1 MMMMMMMKE
10 LEESNR
16 FKMVEERKTQGFLES
31 ICGEG
36 RRMMIFGDG
45 DETYMSRCV
54 NVHLDVIHMIYQM
67 FQPGLLN
74 WFIDATGRRRSGGL
88 SFLLLRS
95 NSILKALPISSK
107 LQQSKKIITCQF
119 SHCSCQCSCHH
130 ILMQIRES
138 GSFRVCFQLAPISG

>member
-1 MMMMMMMKE
+1 MMMKE

-74 WFIDATGRRRSGGL
+74 WFIDAIDEEDQEAFH
-88 SFLLLRS
+88 FLFCDR
-95 NSILKALPISSK
+95 IP
-107 LQQSKKIITCQF
+107 F
-119 SHCSCQCSCHH
+119 
-130 ILMQIRES
+130 
-138 GSFRVCFQLAPISG
+138 